1 MGSSNSEYHYNY
13 RRAGDG
19 FHGGRVSPRQILD
32 YNMPLHKYIN
42 TAAITDT
49 STSTGEDSIT
59 QPSVGVQAG
68 LHTAG
73 ARLLS
78 ADVSVHAAAQIQNL
92 YSELDCDC

>member
-1 MGSSNSEYHYNY
+1 
-13 RRAGDG
+13 
-19 FHGGRVSPRQILD
+19 
-32 YNMPLHKYIN
+32 MPLHKYIN

-49 STSTGEDSIT
+49 STGEDSIT
-59 QPSVGVQAG
+59 QPSVRHGRGVQAG

>member
-1 MGSSNSEYHYNY
+1 M
-13 RRAGDG
+13 
-19 FHGGRVSPRQILD
+19 SPRQILD

-49 STSTGEDSIT
+49 STAEDSIT

-73 ARLLS
+73 AGLLS
-78 ADVSVHAAAQIQNL
+78 ADVSVHAAAQIHNL